1 MAALRARLCHLKTI
15 STEAVRGK
23 PSLKLWSEGGTP
35 QGLCSQQRRRQ
46 DHGTGAPWA
55 ELAVHLTTC
64 YSSADSNS
72 CNESQVRAHKT
83 TWLHILE
90 GLGAWKQSQQL
101 TARLINHLSY
111 KKCYYVLLQSSWP
124 LPVITLQGEIEQIIA
139 ECLFFFFCIDVSA
152 DC

>member
-35 QGLCSQQRRRQ
+35 QGLCSQQRRRY

-55 ELAVHLTTC
+55 ELAVHLLTC

-72 CNESQVRAHKT
+72 CNESQVRAHKM

-111 KKCYYVLLQSSWP
+111 KKVLLC
-124 LPVITLQGEIEQIIA
+124 VITEQLA
-139 ECLFFFFCIDVSA
+139 STCDHAPRWNRTENSWMLFFCIEESA
-152 DC
+152 DF